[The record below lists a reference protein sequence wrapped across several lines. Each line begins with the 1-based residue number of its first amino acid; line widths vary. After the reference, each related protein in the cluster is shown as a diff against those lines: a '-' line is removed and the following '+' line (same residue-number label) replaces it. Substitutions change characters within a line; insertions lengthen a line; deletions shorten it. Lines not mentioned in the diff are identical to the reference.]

1 MKIGFVIY
9 NGMTGLDFVGVYE
22 AVSRLKTM
30 GFIPDLEWEICARTP
45 QVSDGSGLLFMPTR
59 VSEPLGDLGILIV
72 PGGPGSQALIEDSGF
87 IQWLK
92 TAVACQYKVS
102 VCTGA
107 LLLGAAGFL
116 EGRHATTHPTA
127 VHELKR
133 YAAAVIDQRIVE
145 DGGVITAGG
154 VTASI
159 DLGLYL
165 CEKLAGRSAAEA
177 IRRQMDY
184 RPGALAT
191 VYPGSAAYGQ
201 RNATVLRETR
211 ETHINLTLHLDG
223 SGQAEISTGLGFF
236 DHMLTQIAVHGL
248 FDIQLKASGDLG
260 VDAHHTVED
269 VALALGKAFDQALGD
284 RVGIVRMASA
294 SVPMDEALAFVA
306 ADLSG
311 RPYTVLD
318 TGWKTPAIGPIPTS
332 LLDHFFESFAV
343 AARCNLHARLLC
355 GRDDHHQAEALFKAF
370 ARALDAATQID
381 PRRAGSIPSSKGTI

>member
-22 AVSRLKTM
+22 GVTRLKTM
-30 GFIPDLEWEICARTP
+30 GIIPDLEWEICAMTP
-45 QVSDGSGLLFMPTR
+45 QVSDGSGLQFTPTR
-59 VSEPLGDLGILIV
+59 VNKPLDDLDILIV
-72 PGGPGSQALIEDSGF
+72 PGGPGSQVLTEDDHF
-87 IQWLK
+87 IQWLR
-92 TAVACQYKVS
+92 TAAACQYKVS

-107 LLLGAAGFL
+107 VLLGAAGFL
-116 EGRHATTHPTA
+116 EGRRATTHPSA
-127 VHELKR
+127 IHELRR

-165 CEKLAGRSAAEA
+165 CEKLAGRPAAEV

-184 RPGALAT
+184 RPGVLAAAN
-191 VYPGSAAYGQ
+191 PGDAINGS
-201 RNATVLRETR
+201 RSATVLRETR
-211 ETHINLTLHLDG
+211 ETHIELTLHLDG
-223 SGQAEISTGLGFF
+223 SGRAEISTGLGFF

-248 FDIQLKASGDLG
+248 FDIQLKASGDLD

-284 RVGIVRMASA
+284 RLGIVRMASA

-306 ADLSG
+306 VDLSG
-311 RPYTVLD
+311 RPYAVLD

-332 LLDHFFESFAV
+332 LLDHFCESFAV
-343 AARCNLHARLLC
+343 AARCNLHTRLLC